1 MMDLVELL
9 FWIPSVVDLLLLA
22 FTYTS
27 CRRGGPKWYFDAMD
41 AHQEAASSSAGG
53 TRDKK
58 KNDDAIQQKTSAAA
72 AEDGPRVQQVWQ
84 LAMAAYSAYAC
95 TFPWAVYR
103 CAVAPELRVGFCA
116 AMTVLMV
123 LKLEN
128 VSTMGVGA
136 LRESKNLSLLLF
148 NLPTY
153 GGYVLAKML
162 MK

>member
-1 MMDLVELL
+1 
-9 FWIPSVVDLLLLA
+9 VVDVLLLA

-27 CRRGGPKWYFDAMD
+27 CRSGGPNWYFDAMD
-41 AHQEAASSSAGG
+41 AQQG
-53 TRDKK
+53 T
-58 KNDDAIQQKTSAAA
+58 KTS
-72 AEDGPRVQQVWQ
+72 DGPSTPPDNPRVQQVWQ

-95 TFPWAVYR
+95 SFPWAVYR
-103 CAVAPELRVGFCA
+103 CIIDPELRVGFCA
-116 AMTVLMV
+116 MMTVLML

-128 VSTMGVGA
+128 VSTMGFGA
-136 LRESKNLSLLLF
+136 LKDSKNMSLLTF